1 YTANEGVL
9 YLKKSLMERLFIDF
23 DISFTKEDFAGLGP
37 QQLQEISRSVLPFL
51 TLERSTKLYEHAGRL
66 AHLSRESNYSHSP
79 DSRPTTAAF
88 APASSSPENPIVV
101 DDSNDEHRE
110 KRSKGRKHGRK
121 KARKNRAENQ

>member
-1 YTANEGVL
+1 
-9 YLKKSLMERLFIDF
+9 MERQFIDF
-23 DISFTKEDFAGLGP
+23 DISFTKEDFAGLWP

-51 TLERSTKLYEHAGRL
+51 TLERSTKLHEHAERL

-88 APASSSPENPIVV
+88 APASSSPETPIVV
-101 DDSNDEHRE
+101 DDWVNKHRD

-121 KARKNRAENQ
+121 EARKNRAANQ